1 MNDEL
6 GLLEEE
12 PKEQKALTVRV
23 ATVLDEAKGRS
34 IKNHKEYEIVANFLI
49 NIKIA
54 RKDLNDYWDSSI
66 NKAKATLS
74 DLKKKKGVQ
83 SLPLDQAEKIVKGKM
98 KVWDDAEEAKREK
111 AREEARE
118 KQRIAEEKR
127 QAAIEAAKKSEEV
140 GEPVDEKVQEAM
152 EVSAFEPEVVVDE
165 SPKVAGISY
174 SDHWVWECTDFSKVP
189 DGYKVLDKV
198 KINSLVRGMK
208 DDTNIPG
215 IRPYN
220 DKTLNAR
227 V

>member
-1 MNDEL
+1 MTDAL
-6 GLLEEE
+6 GLLEDD
-12 PKEQKALTVRV
+12 KEKALEVRV
-23 ATVLDEAKGRS
+23 TTVLDEAKGRS

-49 NIKIA
+49 NIKVA

-98 KVWDDAEEAKREK
+98 KAWDDAEDAKKEK
-111 AREEARE
+111 AMEESRE

-127 QAAIEAAKKSEEV
+127 QKAIEAAKALEEM
-140 GEPVDEKVQEAM
+140 GEPVSEDVQEALQ
-152 EVSAFEPEVVVDE
+152 EPVFEPTVVADE
-165 SPKVAGISY
+165 SPEVAGISY

-189 DGYKVLDKV
+189 ESYKMLDKV
-198 KINSLVRGMK
+198 KINGLVRAMK
-208 DDTNIPG
+208 NDTNIPG

-220 DKTLNAR
+220 DKTLRAT